1 MLGQP
6 SSVPGFEVA
15 AASRADRADPARRRA
30 AQLRHPQRHAG
41 RLDRPRPAAVDRRPA
56 DLARRP
62 RRRRVGHAQ
71 GPGLPHRPVPSC
83 PPQGSAHMLNLAEYS
98 KKTTALADYL
108 PWACLVGPGIVLNKD
123 GIVPA
128 HAALSRSRPRQRHR
142 GRARLHQRAPQQ
154 CAEALRRRLGA
165 VLRGR
170 ARPGQPAI
178 PAPAL
183 PIRPRGWSIRSA
195 TPPSVPTARTTRAGI
210 SSPFSICR
218 HPSARAAGRAL
229 PVRALAMPQP
239 SRPSRTPSS
248 NGS

>member
-6 SSVPGFEVA
+6 SSVPGFEVV
-15 AASRADRADPARRRA
+15 AASVADRADPARRRP

-41 RLDRPRPAAVDRRPA
+41 RLDRSRPAPVDRRAA

-71 GPGLPHRPVPSC
+71 GPGLPHRPVPPC
-83 PPQGSAHMLNLAEYS
+83 PPQGSARMLNLAEYR
-98 KKTTALADYL
+98 KKTTSLADYL

-123 GIVPA
+123 GSFQRTLRYRGPDLDSATEAELVSITR
-128 HAALSRSRPRQRHR
+128 AAQQRP
-142 GRARLHQRAPQQ
+142 
-154 CAEALRRRLGA
+154 EALRRRLGA

-170 ARPGQPAI
+170 ARPGQPVSRRPLRRSGLVAGRSG
-178 PAPAL
+178 AL
-183 PIRPRGWSIRSA
+183 RRLQRRRRPPREPVLPDLPLSA
-195 TPPSVPTARTTRAGI
+195 A
-210 SSPFSICR
+210 
-218 HPSARAAGRAL
+218 ARARGPRRAL
-229 PVRALAMPQP
+229 PVRAHATRRP